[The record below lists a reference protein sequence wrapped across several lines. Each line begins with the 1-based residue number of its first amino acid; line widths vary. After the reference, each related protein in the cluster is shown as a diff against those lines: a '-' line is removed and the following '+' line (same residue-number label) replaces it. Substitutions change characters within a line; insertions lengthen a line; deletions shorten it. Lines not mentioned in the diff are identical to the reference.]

1 MGTDN
6 KLKNY
11 EKKEKINE
19 NQKNESVNGDKKQLK
34 KIEDYLT
41 ECVNEL
47 LNNAKFK
54 KVEEQVPMGE
64 GMHDVYYFLCD
75 HLPNEIKS
83 KIDKA
88 SICQTMEIDEKDGT
102 QHSRDSINYHDLIKI
117 IIDVLLVQLQKKLPI
132 EENKSDKLFDIVK
145 KIVLNLVNNAK
156 SNDGGEI
163 YIIQN
168 NNNKID
174 DFADA
179 KLVIDNEKSQFK
191 NSDNEIK
198 NDEKNDHHNKNK
210 KTESYTKEDY
220 AQANKV
226 AKLFNKKNEIY
237 HSKYS
242 D

>member
-132 EENKSDKLFDIVK
+132 EENKSDKLFDTVK

-156 SNDGGEI
+156 SNDGGKFI
-163 YIIQN
+163 SF
-168 NNNKID
+168 KITT
-174 DFADA
+174 
-179 KLVIDNEKSQFK
+179 
-191 NSDNEIK
+191 IK
-198 NDEKNDHHNKNK
+198 
-210 KTESYTKEDY
+210 
-220 AQANKV
+220 
-226 AKLFNKKNEIY
+226 
-237 HSKYS
+237 
-242 D
+242 